1 MHSDTALVCKDIKLV
16 VLLLEYVYRKNL
28 NGESRGKIITSR
40 QEANLYV
47 NIKRAALLY
56 ILENHLYIGD
66 FKNMYLKYLCSL
78 KHGFLFTVFAE
89 LEGTKWILKVM
100 SRI

>member
-1 MHSDTALVCKDIKLV
+1 MYSDTALVWKGIKLI

-28 NGESRGKIITSR
+28 KGESRGKIITSL
-40 QEANLYV
+40 QEANLYI
-47 NIKRAALLY
+47 NIKWTTLSY

-66 FKNMYLKYLCSL
+66 FKNMYLKHLCPL
-78 KHGFLFTVFAE
+78 KHGFLFTVFAG
-89 LEGTKWILKVM
+89 LEETKWILKVM